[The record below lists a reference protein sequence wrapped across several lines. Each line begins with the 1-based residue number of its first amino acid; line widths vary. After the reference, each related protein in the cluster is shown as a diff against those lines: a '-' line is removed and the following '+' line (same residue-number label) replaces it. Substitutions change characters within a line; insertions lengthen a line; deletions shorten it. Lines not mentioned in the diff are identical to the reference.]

1 MAKTNEHDKA
11 SNRPFGGRIRRYAK
25 VTSTMGG
32 LAARVAGERYLG
44 WNIDREKHAADL
56 REALGGLKGPI
67 MKVAQILSTIP
78 DALPTEYADELAG
91 LQADAPSM
99 GWLFTKRRMAAE
111 LGPDWQQNFSN
122 FNRDAVSAASLGQV
136 HQAVGLN
143 NQSLAI
149 KLQYPDMHSA
159 IDADLKQLKLLFQL
173 YERYDSAISTSDIYD
188 ELSERLLEELD
199 YRREAMNMHL
209 YQIMLANEKKVQV
222 PSHIP
227 ELSTDRLL
235 TMNWL
240 DGKRLMPFLDTNP
253 DQETRNEI
261 AKTMFRVWYVPFYY
275 YGVIHGDPHLGNY
288 SIADDHSINLMDF
301 GSIRLF
307 RPQFVAGVIELY
319 KALRDNNRDQA
330 VDAYER
336 WGFVGLDNEA
346 IDVLNMWAEFI
357 YAPLLENRVRPI
369 QQMRGGSAGREL
381 AGKVHT
387 ELKRIGGIKPPR
399 EFVLTD
405 RAAVGLGSVFMHLGA
420 EVNWH
425 ELFHDLID
433 DFSVDAL
440 ANRQREA
447 ASQVGLPNELLTN
460 SLS

>member
-1 MAKTNEHDKA
+1 
-11 SNRPFGGRIRRYAK
+11 
-25 VTSTMGG
+25 
-32 LAARVAGERYLG
+32 
-44 WNIDREKHAADL
+44 
-56 REALGGLKGPI
+56 
-67 MKVAQILSTIP
+67 
-78 DALPTEYADELAG
+78 
-91 LQADAPSM
+91 
-99 GWLFTKRRMAAE
+99 
-111 LGPDWQQNFSN
+111 
-122 FNRDAVSAASLGQV
+122 
-136 HQAVGLN
+136 
-143 NQSLAI
+143 
-149 KLQYPDMHSA
+149 
-159 IDADLKQLKLLFQL
+159 
-173 YERYDSAISTSDIYD
+173 
-188 ELSERLLEELD
+188 
-199 YRREAMNMHL
+199 MNMEL
-209 YQIMLANEKKVQV
+209 YQLMLLNEEKVRV
-222 PSHIP
+222 PYHVP

-240 DGKRLMPFLDTNP
+240 DGKRLMTFLDTNP
-253 DQETRNEI
+253 DQQTRNEI

-288 SIADDHSINLMDF
+288 SIAEDHSINLMDF

-319 KALRDNNRDQA
+319 KALRDNDRDKA

-381 AGKVHT
+381 AGKVHS

-433 DFSVDAL
+433 DFSEVQL
-440 ANRQREA
+440 AERQIQA
-447 ASQVGLPNELLTN
+447 ASKVGLPSDLLVHKRD
-460 SLS
+460 